1 MNFKELTRQITIKA
15 PFLPKLGQGVLFLLK
30 YYFAIIALS
39 VVYKVIFLIFN
50 HPGESCSFGDYV
62 NIIRYGLKHDIAVAG
77 YFSIIPLL
85 LSIVTTFKEI
95 PLRIFYKCYNSIL
108 SFAIALAF
116 ISDFTLYPYWGHK
129 LDASAI
135 IVYID
140 SPTNAAASVTTMH
153 LILLGIVLAALTFIT
168 YKAFSFVCR
177 KRKRNKRDEALSIK
191 GRIIQSLAYIL
202 IGGIMFLGIRGGVT
216 ESTNNIGTVYYT
228 NRMVLNHA
236 AINPVFSFMHSLAN
250 LEDFSDE
257 YDFFNEEER
266 MEIFDGLYRQDT
278 QLADTLLTNARP
290 NVITIIL
297 EGMGACFIE
306 ELGGKEGVTPNINR
320 LCNEGI
326 LFTDCHANSYRTDR
340 GLICTL
346 SGYPSFP
353 KTSVMKATN
362 KSQKLPSLA
371 ASLKEAG
378 YTNTFL
384 YGGDVNFTNM
394 NGYFYS
400 TGYEKV
406 FSNKNFSTKEASTHK
421 WGAGDDI
428 TFDRLFRMT
437 QSMGEEP
444 WHITYLTLSSHEP
457 WKVPYN
463 RIKKDEKANAFAFT
477 DEMLGNFIDKLKKT
491 DVWDNTL
498 IICIADHTVMG
509 YPQGARQ
516 TDRNRNHIL
525 LLLLGGVIKSPQR
538 INSICNQSDMV
549 ATVLAQMQLPIDE
562 FRFSRNIMSPEY
574 RYPFAYCSFNN
585 GITFIDST
593 GHSTLDLDSGIE
605 LLNEPEEGGRERI
618 KKAKAILQS
627 TYTDFINMK

>member
-1 MNFKELTRQITIKA
+1 MSIKEKIRKIAAQA

-30 YYFAIIALS
+30 YYFAIVALS

-50 HPGESCSFGDYV
+50 HPGENCSFGDYV
-62 NIIRYGLKHDIAVAG
+62 DIIRYGLKHDFAVAG
-77 YFSIIPLL
+77 YFSIIPLFL
-85 LSIVTTFKEI
+85 NIVIIFKEI
-95 PLRIFYKCYNSIL
+95 PLGIFYKCYNSIL

-140 SPTNAAASVTTMH
+140 SPANAAASVTTMH
-153 LILLGIVLAALTFIT
+153 LILLGIALAALTFIT

-177 KRKRNKRDEALSIK
+177 KRHRKKRDESRSIF
-191 GRIIQSLAYIL
+191 GRIIQSIAYIL

-236 AINPVFSFMHSLAN
+236 AINPVFSFMHTLAN
-250 LEDFSDE
+250 IEDFSDE

-266 MEIFDGLYRQDT
+266 MSIFDGLYRQDT
-278 QLADTLLTNARP
+278 QITDTLLTNAHP

-297 EGMGACFIE
+297 EGMGACFVE
-306 ELGGKEGVTPNINR
+306 ELGGKKGITPNISR
-320 LCNEGI
+320 LCNEGV

-378 YTNTFL
+378 YTSTFL

-400 TGYEKV
+400 TGYDKV
-406 FSNKNFSTKEASTHK
+406 LSNKDFSSKEASTHK
-421 WGAGDDI
+421 WGVSDDI

-437 QSMGEEP
+437 QSMEEEP
-444 WHITYLTLSSHEP
+444 WHITFLTLSSHEP
-457 WKVPYN
+457 WEVPYN
-463 RIKKDEKANAFAFT
+463 RIKNDEKANAFAFT
-477 DEMLGNFIDKLKKT
+477 DEMLGKFIDRLKTT

-525 LLLLGGVIKSPQR
+525 LLLLGGAIKRPLR

-549 ATVLAQMQLPIDE
+549 ATILAQMQLPIDE
-562 FRFSRNIMSPEY
+562 FRFSRNILSPEY
-574 RYPFAYCSFNN
+574 SYPFAYSSFNN

-605 LLNEPEEGGRERI
+605 LVNSPEEGGEKRI
-618 KKAKAILQS
+618 RRAKATLQS
-627 TYTDFINMK
+627 TYTDFMNL